1 MTRDRIEIEKVEN
14 GYQVTCWKCEEE
26 KEEKDEYGYVE
37 PKKYVAT
44 SDEEV
49 LKLIKE
55 NL

>member
-1 MTRDRIEIEKVEN
+1 MKNRIEIEKVEN
-14 GYQVTCWKCEEE
+14 GYSITCWNNED
-26 KEEKDEYGYVE
+26 KDAKSEYGYVE

-44 SDEEV
+44 TDEEV

>member
-1 MTRDRIEIEKVEN
+1 MKDRIEIEKVEN
-14 GYQVTCWKCEEE
+14 GYAVTCWSHEN
-26 KEEKDEYGYVE
+26 KEEKSDYGYVE

-44 SDEEV
+44 TDEEV